1 MAKHVVHDARY
12 GRPAEVAPLVGDV
25 RKAHTKLGWKPRTT
39 FKELVKLMVEA
50 DIELLK
56 AHQEGKIKVTS

>member
-1 MAKHVVHDARY
+1 MRAKRARQ
-12 GRPAEVAPLVGDV
+12 
-25 RKAHTKLGWKPRTT
+25 LGWKPKVK

-56 AHQEGKIKVTS
+56 AHREGKIKVTS

>member
-1 MAKHVVHDARY
+1 VD
-12 GRPAEVAPLVGDV
+12 LLIGDG
-25 RKAHTKLGWKPRTT
+25 RKAEKQLRWKPKTT

-56 AHQEGKIKVTS
+56 AHREGRIRVVA